1 MPPTTEQSTQK
12 TAPPTPT
19 SEKAKPAEASTAV
32 PPPKPSATPSAGFR
46 GLDEDLLA
54 AASKQPAKT
63 AKKKTAQPAAKT
75 ETADKPPGTEE
86 GEKPPPTEPSPTGD
100 DDYLM
105 GPVSAMGQVA
115 DTTDGSESGEDA
127 QKAATG
133 PLKAPELRAEYARV
147 KKRLAEVEQELTGLK
162 GKGGEVKPVDDSERK
177 AFVDQI
183 ATLKKQLE
191 DTTGAL
197 KTVAYEQSD
206 EYKTKFEQPF
216 LDAWQEGTQLVSR
229 LTLQDEEGNTRKG
242 TPEDFQRIM
251 SIADDEQAANMAQ
264 EMFGPNAFYV
274 LSQRRDIQ
282 RIHYQRVKALEEY
295 RSTLSER
302 EKTHAELVKKQ
313 NEEREAQRIQ
323 NTTLFQKYNQEAAKK
338 YPELFA
344 PIEGDEEGNAI
355 LARGYRDADLAF
367 GGAPDLPN
375 DRRVALHSAIRN
387 RAAAFGRLVH
397 QLKTKEAKIAELE
410 KELEEIK
417 GSTPG
422 GGQVSR
428 DEQGEKRLTF
438 EQEIE
443 AAAKRYR

>member
-1 MPPTTEQSTQK
+1 LDDDLM
-12 TAPPTPT
+12 
-19 SEKAKPAEASTAV
+19 ASVT
-32 PPPKPSATPSAGFR
+32 
-46 GLDEDLLA
+46 
-54 AASKQPAKT
+54 KQPAKPG
-63 AKKKTAQPAAKT
+63 KKKAAAPPPKDEPPAEPAA
-75 ETADKPPGTEE
+75 
-86 GEKPPPTEPSPTGD
+86 TEPEGKPGATEAAPAGE

-105 GPVSAMGQVA
+105 GPVAATQQVA
-115 DTTDGSESGEDA
+115 DATDGSESGEDA

-147 KKRLAEVEQELTGLK
+147 KKRVAELEKELTQFK
-162 GKGGEVKPVDDSERK
+162 TKGGEGKPIDDPERK
-177 AFVDQI
+177 AFVEQI
-183 ATLKKQLE
+183 TTLKKQLE

-206 EYKTKFEQPF
+206 EYKQKYEQPF

-251 SIADDEQAANMAQ
+251 SVADDEQAANLAQ
-264 EMFGPNAFYV
+264 EMFGANAFYV

-295 RSTLSER
+295 RSTLTER
-302 EKTHAELVKKQ
+302 EKSQAEMAKKL

-323 NTTLFQKYNQEAAKK
+323 NTTLFQKFNQEAAQK
-338 YPELFA
+338 YPEFFA
-344 PIEGDEEGNAI
+344 PVDGDEEGNAI

-367 GGAPDLPN
+367 SGAPDLPN
-375 DRRVALHSAIRN
+375 ERRVALHSAIRN

-397 QLKTKEAKIAELE
+397 QLKTKEAKISELQ
-410 KELEEIK
+410 KELDDIR

-428 DEQGEKRLTF
+428 EDQGERRLTA

>member
-1 MPPTTEQSTQK
+1 
-12 TAPPTPT
+12 
-19 SEKAKPAEASTAV
+19 
-32 PPPKPSATPSAGFR
+32 
-46 GLDEDLLA
+46 
-54 AASKQPAKT
+54 
-63 AKKKTAQPAAKT
+63 
-75 ETADKPPGTEE
+75 
-86 GEKPPPTEPSPTGD
+86 
-100 DDYLM
+100 M
-105 GPVSAMGQVA
+105 GPVAATQQIA
-115 DTTDGSESGEDA
+115 DATDGSESGEDA

-147 KKRLAEVEQELTGLK
+147 KKRVAELEKELTQFK
-162 GKGGEVKPVDDSERK
+162 TKGGEGKPIDDPERK
-177 AFVDQI
+177 AFVEQI
-183 ATLKKQLE
+183 TTLKKQLE

-206 EYKTKFEQPF
+206 EYKQKYEQPF

-251 SIADDEQAANMAQ
+251 SVADDEQAANLAQ
-264 EMFGPNAFYV
+264 EMFGANAFYV

-295 RSTLSER
+295 RSTLTER
-302 EKTHAELVKKQ
+302 EKSQAEMAKKL

-323 NTTLFQKYNQEAAKK
+323 NTTLFQKFNQEAAQK
-338 YPELFA
+338 YPEFFA
-344 PIEGDEEGNAI
+344 PVDGDEEGNAI

-367 GGAPDLPN
+367 SGAPDLPN
-375 DRRVALHSAIRN
+375 ERRVALHSAIRN

-397 QLKTKEAKIAELE
+397 QLKTKEAKISELQ
-410 KELEEIK
+410 KELDDIR

-428 DEQGEKRLTF
+428 EDQGERRLTA